1 MDIARRTV
9 GKQFEAAGPL
19 FVHSWFLIKK
29 QGIRKYAKS
38 CFLSWVE
45 LTALIFSRS
54 NSFIFFEGADKIAQV
69 IETVSVGDFR
79 DGIVRGCQLA
89 AGLFNPLAVQVIHGS
104 LMSHLGK
111 EPAEIEIQI
120 SMSVL
125 FYQKKHCD
133 FQGIWI

>member
-89 AGLFNPLAVQVIHGS
+89 AGLFNPLAVHVIHGS

-111 EPAEIEIQI
+111 EPAEI
-120 SMSVL
+120 
-125 FYQKKHCD
+125 FRGH
-133 FQGIWI
+133 GN

>member
-1 MDIARRTV
+1 M
-9 GKQFEAAGPL
+9 GSEMC
-19 FVHSWFLIKK
+19 
-29 QGIRKYAKS
+29 IRDS
-38 CFLSWVE
+38 
-45 LTALIFSRS
+45 SRS